1 VGLPRTGA
9 AKRDGETAAHTP
21 ESSPASSPTIL
32 TAEERAALVLS
43 LIPRHMRET
52 VQELRDLVKEAVPG
66 VKEKAQPGWKTF
78 NFDHSGAL
86 AAVSAYQNWASI
98 GFVRG
103 AELDDSAGIL
113 EGTGKGMRHVKVKR
127 GDTAPALYHC
137 CGRQRDSTKS
147 WGRRRALDA
156 PGVAAT
162 DGSTGP
168 ASRQTSRQI
177 RPAPALDPHAVT
189 LAAGVTISSK
199 MRCLSL
205 WLG

>member
-1 VGLPRTGA
+1 MGLPRTGA
-9 AKRDGETAAHTP
+9 AKRDGETADHTP
-21 ESSPASSPTIL
+21 ESPPASSPTIL

-127 GDTAPALYHC
+127 GDPVSRAHLVPLLRQAARLNEKLGPPKGI
-137 CGRQRDSTKS
+137 GRA
-147 WGRRRALDA
+147 WGGGD
-156 PGVAAT
+156 
-162 DGSTGP
+162 
-168 ASRQTSRQI
+168 
-177 RPAPALDPHAVT
+177 
-189 LAAGVTISSK
+189 
-199 MRCLSL
+199 
-205 WLG
+205 